1 MNDYTANDYFNVE
14 VINQGIAFY
23 NLEMPLAT
31 LDNIRELMEDEEL
44 EDVISD
50 GEGEVREG
58 EVETEIECESSRHY
72 ESKSVASK
80 ILGRWVGWTYWY
92 GGGKH
97 AEPGEIDIEAYF
109 LDCVEEEK
117 TVIVK
122 TFSRMELSK

>member
-23 NLEMPLAT
+23 NLEEWPIAT
-31 LDNIRELMEDEEL
+31 LDNIRELMDDEEL
-44 EDVISD
+44 EEVISV
-50 GEGEVREG
+50 GKGEVRKG
-58 EVETEIECESSRHY
+58 EVETEIEWEYSRHY
-72 ESKSVASK
+72 ESRSVASK

-109 LDCVEEEK
+109 LDCAEEEK
-117 TVIVK
+117 TVIVRR
-122 TFSRMELSK
+122 FSK

>member
-14 VINQGIAFY
+14 ALNKGIAFY
-23 NLEMPLAT
+23 NLDRPIAT

-44 EDVISD
+44 EEVISD
-50 GEGEVREG
+50 GKCEAREG
-58 EVETEIECESSRHY
+58 EVETGIECGHYSHY

-92 GGGKH
+92 GGGRH
-97 AEPGEIDIEAYF
+97 AEPEEDDIEAYF

-117 TVIVK
+117 EKTVIVRR
-122 TFSRMELSK
+122 FSK

>member
-23 NLEMPLAT
+23 NLDRPIAT

-44 EDVISD
+44 EEVISV
-50 GEGEVREG
+50 GKVEVREG
-58 EVETEIECESSRHY
+58 EVETEIECEYSRHY

-80 ILGRWVGWTYWY
+80 ILGRWVGWIYWY

-97 AEPGEIDIEAYF
+97 ADPNSIAIEPYF

-122 TFSRMELSK
+122 TFSRTELSK